1 MDPGHALF
9 EFTGRQQGVLK
20 FLTPYRLDLS
30 RVDTASALT
39 KRITPGGVCL
49 WDVCLRNGGE
59 AGGVC
64 FHRFGG
70 GSPNCVDHIVI
81 FRVRR
86 LGARPRLT
94 EEPSERLK
102 QNIGECSTPRT
113 GIPSAL

>member
-9 EFTGRQQGVLK
+9 EFTGRQQGGLK

-59 AGGVC
+59 AGVVC

-94 EEPSERLK
+94 EEPGEGII
-102 QNIGECSTPRT
+102 QTIGECSIP
-113 GIPSAL
+113 GIVSPSA